1 MGTGSNEQQEEAFMY
16 TGQIMMI
23 AGGVMIALSV
33 TMTLVLAAVFGKNEK
48 KLIREIYG
56 EMEEREL

>member
-1 MGTGSNEQQEEAFMY
+1 MY

-33 TMTLVLAAVFGKNEK
+33 IMTPVLAVLFGKKEK
-48 KLIREIYG
+48 KLIKEIYG
-56 EMEEREL
+56 EIEERDD